1 MDISVA
7 CDALSNS
14 RCLEIQYSN
23 YIRVVEV
30 HTVGYSKTEQP
41 IMRAWQVSGGSA
53 QSDTVGWKIFRLDEI
68 QSFNNTEIESQ
79 APRTGYRRGDPAIAE
94 IVCEI

>member
-1 MDISVA
+1 MEISVA

-14 RCLEIQYSN
+14 YCLEIQYSN

-30 HTVGYSKTEQP
+30 HTVGYSKSQQP

-53 QSDTVGWKIFRLDEI
+53 QSDEVGWKIFRLNEI
-68 QSFNNTEIESQ
+68 QSFNKTDIESQ
-79 APRTGYRRGDPAIAE
+79 APRTGYRRVDPAITE
-94 IVCEI
+94 IICEV